1 VPDAASLLAA
11 ILQLT
16 RAIGRTE
23 RLDEIYEAALDAI
36 ESALHLPRASILV
49 FDADGVMRFKAWRG
63 LSDGYRA
70 AVEGHTP
77 WTRDTKGAQ
86 PIVVSDVAADAG
98 LAPYLDTIR
107 AEHIAAMAFIPLEA
121 GDGVLG
127 KFMLYYGAPHHMSAR
142 ELQIATVIAAQV
154 AFAIDRTRAHL
165 AATQSEERL
174 RFALEAASMGTWD
187 WDLVSNTVRWSDNME
202 AIHGLPLGTFDGTFK
217 SYEREI
223 HPDDRERVLAS
234 INRVLTEGVPHDVEY
249 RIVGLDGT
257 VRWVEGKGRVEYGPD
272 KRPVRMTGVCLNA
285 TPRKSAELARVQ
297 ALQQSNRAAQHL
309 AAIVESSD
317 DAIVSKD
324 LNGIIKSWNRGAERM
339 FGYTEAEAIGQP
351 ITIIVPH
358 DRLAEEDHVLAHVRA
373 GEPVEMETIRRRK
386 DGELISISL
395 KVSPIKDPDGRVV
408 GASKIARDITAR
420 KQSEAERAELHRR
433 LTMLVEASASLL
445 ESPKTESVRSAAVSL
460 ARRLLV
466 ADAYAVWMSE
476 IERPGWRVVE
486 SDGISSTFAERVID
500 SYEGRPAPRSG
511 LFAAPQPI
519 EDVHQHPLL
528 KEQLAAYRDE
538 GIQSMLV
545 CPMRFGSERAGTLVF
560 YYRTPHAFSD
570 IDVQVGQALANLAA
584 AALTTADLYEQQTAQ
599 RNAAEHARRQAAFMA
614 DATAILSRSLDYE
627 QTLNAVAQLA
637 VPEIADWCAIDII
650 DPAGQI
656 QRLAVAHVDPVKV
669 AHARR
674 LEQRYPADPNLPGGV
689 HQVIRTGRPTMM
701 ADIPADLIAATAQD
715 DEHRRLLD
723 ELAITSYLC
732 VPLVSTSG
740 TLGAMTFVYADS
752 GRHYTERDLA
762 FGQEVAARAALAIE
776 NAFAYRRSNEA
787 NRLKDEFLA
796 TLSHELRTPLNAI
809 LGYAQMLNMGMLD
822 GDRQT
827 NAISV
832 LTRNAES
839 LRQIIDDV
847 LDVSRITSGKLRL
860 AMRSVDVEEILKNA
874 IATVQ
879 PAADAKAVSIR
890 LNVVRSTLSL
900 WGDPD
905 RLQQVAWNLLSNA
918 VKFTSAGG
926 HVEMRLDRDQ
936 SSVQIVVTDDGR
948 GIDPAF
954 LPHIFERFRQ
964 ADSRFSREHG
974 GLGLGLAIVREL
986 IELHGGTVSA
996 SSPGP
1001 GKGATFEIRLP
1012 LSVAQAHP
1020 ASERQAA
1027 APVALLQAARLP
1039 ERLHGL
1045 RVLAVDD
1052 EEDALGLL
1060 RVILESAGAHVTT
1073 ATSADLA
1080 LDHLRAERFD
1090 ALIADIGMPRIDGLE
1105 LIRLVRETLPAPASQ
1120 IPAAALTAYAR
1131 SEDRVTALA
1140 SGFQMHIAKPVNPAV
1155 VVTAVSSLLN
1165 R

>member
-36 ESALHLPRASILV
+36 EKALHLPRASILV
-49 FDADGVMRFKAWRG
+49 FDPDGVMRFKAWRG
-63 LSDGYRA
+63 LSEGYRA

-86 PIVVSDVAADAG
+86 PIVVSDVAADPG
-98 LAPYLDTIR
+98 LAPYLETIR
-107 AEHIAAMAFIPLEA
+107 AEHIAAMAFIPLDA
-121 GDGVLG
+121 GEGVLG
-127 KFMLYYGAPHHMSAR
+127 KFMLYYGTPHHMSAG

-165 AATQSEERL
+165 AATESEERL

-187 WDLVSNTVRWSDNME
+187 WDLVSNIVRWSDNVE
-202 AIHGLPLGTFDGTFK
+202 RIHGLPPGTFDGTFK

-223 HPDDRERVLAS
+223 HPDDRERVFAS
-234 INRVLTEGVPHDVEY
+234 INRALTEGVPHDVEY
-249 RIVGLDGT
+249 RIVGPDGT
-257 VRWVEGKGRVEYGPD
+257 VRWVEGKGRVEYGLD
-272 KRPVRMTGVCLNA
+272 KQPVRMTGVCMNA
-285 TPRKSAELARVQ
+285 TPRKVAEIARVQ
-297 ALQQSNRAAQHL
+297 ALQQSNRAHQHL

-324 LNGIIKSWNRGAERM
+324 LNGVIKSWNRGAERM

-351 ITIIVPH
+351 ITIIVPK
-358 DRLAEEDHVLAHVRA
+358 DRLAEEDHVLSHIRA

-386 DGELISISL
+386 DGHLISTSL

-445 ESPKTESVRSAAVSL
+445 ESPRTESVRSAAVSL

-466 ADAYAVWMSE
+466 ADAYAVWMSDVE
-476 IERPGWRVVE
+476 HPGWRVVE
-486 SDGISSTFAERVID
+486 SDGISSAFAERVID

-511 LFAAPQPI
+511 LFATPQAI
-519 EDVHQHPLL
+519 EAVHQHPML
-528 KEQLAAYRDE
+528 KEQRAAYRDE

-545 CPMRFGSERAGTLVF
+545 CPMRFESERAGTLVF

-584 AALTTADLYEQQTAQ
+584 AALTTAELYEQQTAQ
-599 RNAAEHARRQAAFMA
+599 RNAAEYARRQAAFLA
-614 DATAILSRSLDYE
+614 DATTILSQSLDYE

-656 QRLAVAHVDPVKV
+656 QRLAVAHVDPIKV
-669 AHARR
+669 ADARR
-674 LEQRYPADPNLPGGV
+674 LEERYPADPNLPGGV
-689 HQVIRTGRPTMM
+689 HQVIRTSRPAMM
-701 ADIPADLIAATAQD
+701 TDIPADLIAATARD
-715 DEHRRLLD
+715 EEHRRLLD
-723 ELAITSYLC
+723 ELAITSYMC

-740 TLGAMTFVYADS
+740 TLGAMTFVFADS
-752 GRHYTERDLA
+752 GRHYTERDLV
-762 FGQEVAARAALAIE
+762 FGQEVAVRAALAIE

-809 LGYAQMLNMGMLD
+809 LGYAQMLNMGMLE

-860 AMRSVDVEEILKNA
+860 AMRLVEIEEILQNA

-879 PAADAKAVSIR
+879 PAADAKGVSLR
-890 LNVVRSTLSL
+890 LNVVRSAPSL

-918 VKFTSAGG
+918 VKFTSTGG
-926 HVEMRLDRDQ
+926 HVEVRLDRDQ
-936 SSVQIVVTDDGR
+936 SSVHIVVTDDGR

-986 IELHGGTVSA
+986 IELHGGIVSA
-996 SSPGP
+996 SSAGA
-1001 GKGATFEIRLP
+1001 GKGATFQIKLP
-1012 LSVAQAHP
+1012 LSVAQTHA
-1020 ASERQAA
+1020 ASGPPTA
-1027 APVALLQAARLP
+1027 APAAMPQTDRLP
-1039 ERLHGL
+1039 ERLHGA

-1060 RVILESAGAHVTT
+1060 SVILESAGAQVTT
-1073 ATSADLA
+1073 AASAELA
-1080 LDHLRAERFD
+1080 LERLKAEPFD

-1105 LIRLVRETLPAPASQ
+1105 LIRLVRETLPAPANQ

-1140 SGFQMHIAKPVNPAV
+1140 SGFQMHVAKPVNPAA
-1155 VVTAVSSLLN
+1155 VVTAVSALLN